1 GSENVYK
8 RQVADV
14 VTDYPKS
21 ADIFRNVGIDFCCG
35 GQESIASAVNHKP
48 NIDLN
53 SLLNKLNHIDNTEG
67 NSTINPKFLNVESLI
82 QYIQSAY
89 HETLKEEFKN
99 LTPYVTKLAKVHG
112 PSHPYLLK
120 LQDLYREFRDSM
132 LDHIRKEDEE
142 DFPKLIQYSQ
152 GQDVQNIKIILE
164 DLINDHEDTGQLLNV
179 MNQLTSDYQAPE
191 EACGTWKL
199 VYQRLQNIERQTHQ
213 HVHLENHVLFKKV
226 S

>member
-1 GSENVYK
+1 MITKEDI
-8 RQVADV
+8 VADV

-35 GQESIASAVNHKP
+35 GPESIASAVNHKP

-132 LDHIRKEDEE
+132 LNHIRKEDEE

-199 VYQRLQNIERQTHQ
+199 VYQRLQNIEHQTHQ

>member
-1 GSENVYK
+1 
-8 RQVADV
+8 
-14 VTDYPKS
+14 
-21 ADIFRNVGIDFCCG
+21 
-35 GQESIASAVNHKP
+35 
-48 NIDLN
+48 
-53 SLLNKLNHIDNTEG
+53 
-67 NSTINPKFLNVESLI
+67 
-82 QYIQSAY
+82 
-89 HETLKEEFKN
+89 ETLKEEFKN
-99 LTPYVTKLAKVHG
+99 LTPYMTKLAKVHG

-179 MNQLTSDYQAPE
+179 MNQLTSDYQTPE

>member
-1 GSENVYK
+1 MIKKEDI
-8 RQVADV
+8 VADV
-14 VTDYPKS
+14 VTDFPKS
-21 ADIFRNVGIDFCCG
+21 ADIFRNAGIDFCCG

-142 DFPKLIQYSQ
+142 NFPKLIQYSQ

-199 VYQRLQNIERQTHQ
+199 VYQRLQNIEHQTHQ

>member
-1 GSENVYK
+1 MITKEDI
-8 RQVADV
+8 VADV
-14 VTDYPKS
+14 VTDFPKS
-21 ADIFRNVGIDFCCG
+21 ADIFRNAGIDFCCG

-99 LTPYVTKLAKVHG
+99 LTPYVTKLAKVHS

-164 DLINDHEDTGQLLNV
+164 DLINDHEDTGQLLKV

>member
-1 GSENVYK
+1 MIKKEDI
-8 RQVADV
+8 VADV

-21 ADIFRNVGIDFCCG
+21 ADIFRNAGIDFCCG

-99 LTPYVTKLAKVHG
+99 LTPYMTKLSKVHG

-199 VYQRLQNIERQTHQ
+199 VYQRLQNIEHQTHQ

>member
-1 GSENVYK
+1 MITKEDI
-8 RQVADV
+8 VADV

-21 ADIFRNVGIDFCCG
+21 ADIFRNAGIDFCCG

-99 LTPYVTKLAKVHG
+99 LTPYMTKLAKVHG

-179 MNQLTSDYQAPE
+179 MNQLTSDYQTPE
-191 EACGTWKL
+191 EAFGTWKL

>member
-1 GSENVYK
+1 MITKEDI
-8 RQVADV
+8 VADV

-21 ADIFRNVGIDFCCG
+21 ADIFRNAGIDFCCG

-99 LTPYVTKLAKVHG
+99 LTPYMTKLAKVHG

-179 MNQLTSDYQAPE
+179 MNQLTSDYQTPE
-191 EACGTWKL
+191 EACRTWKL

>member
-1 GSENVYK
+1 MITKEDI
-8 RQVADV
+8 VADV

-21 ADIFRNVGIDFCCG
+21 ADIFRNAGIDFCCG
-35 GQESIASAVNHKP
+35 GQESIASAVNYKP

-99 LTPYVTKLAKVHG
+99 LTPYMTKLAKVHG

>member
-1 GSENVYK
+1 MIKKEDI
-8 RQVADV
+8 VADV
-14 VTDYPKS
+14 VTDFPKS
-21 ADIFRNVGIDFCCG
+21 ADIFRNAGIDFCCG

-199 VYQRLQNIERQTHQ
+199 VYQRLQNIEHQTHQ

>member
-1 GSENVYK
+1 MIKKEDI
-8 RQVADV
+8 VADV
-14 VTDYPKS
+14 VTDFPKS
-21 ADIFRNVGIDFCCG
+21 ADIFRNAGIDFCCG

-53 SLLNKLNHIDNTEG
+53 SLLNKLNHIDNTES

-199 VYQRLQNIERQTHQ
+199 VYQRLQNIEHQTHQ

>member
-1 GSENVYK
+1 MTGV
-8 RQVADV
+8 QTCAL
-14 VTDYPKS
+14 P
-21 ADIFRNVGIDFCCG
+21 I
-35 GQESIASAVNHKP
+35 
-48 NIDLN
+48 
-53 SLLNKLNHIDNTEG
+53 
-67 NSTINPKFLNVESLI
+67 
-82 QYIQSAY
+82 
-89 HETLKEEFKN
+89 
-99 LTPYVTKLAKVHG
+99 
-112 PSHPYLLK
+112 
-120 LQDLYREFRDSM
+120 LYREFRDSM

-179 MNQLTSDYQAPE
+179 MNQLTSDYQTPE

>member
-1 GSENVYK
+1 MITKEDI
-8 RQVADV
+8 VADV

-21 ADIFRNVGIDFCCG
+21 ADIFRNAGIDFCCG

-99 LTPYVTKLAKVHG
+99 LTPYVTKLAKVHS

-164 DLINDHEDTGQLLNV
+164 DLINDHEDTGQLLKV

>member
-1 GSENVYK
+1 MITKEDI
-8 RQVADV
+8 VADV

-99 LTPYVTKLAKVHG
+99 LTPYMTKLSKVHG

>member
-1 GSENVYK
+1 MIKKEDI
-8 RQVADV
+8 VADV

-21 ADIFRNVGIDFCCG
+21 ADIFRNAGIDFCCG

-89 HETLKEEFKN
+89 HKTLKEEFKN

>member
-1 GSENVYK
+1 MITKEDI
-8 RQVADV
+8 VADV

-21 ADIFRNVGIDFCCG
+21 ADIFRNAGIDFCCG

-99 LTPYVTKLAKVHG
+99 LTPYVTKLAKVHS

-199 VYQRLQNIERQTHQ
+199 VYQRLQNIEHQTHQ

>member
-1 GSENVYK
+1 MITKEDI
-8 RQVADV
+8 VADV

-21 ADIFRNVGIDFCCG
+21 ADIFRNAGIDFCCG

-53 SLLNKLNHIDNTEG
+53 SLLNSLNHIDNTEG

-99 LTPYVTKLAKVHG
+99 LTPYMTKLAKVHG

-164 DLINDHEDTGQLLNV
+164 DLINDHEDTGQLLKV

>member
-1 GSENVYK
+1 MITKEDI
-8 RQVADV
+8 VADV

-21 ADIFRNVGIDFCCG
+21 ADIFRNAGIDFCCG

-99 LTPYVTKLAKVHG
+99 LTPYMTKLAKVHG

-199 VYQRLQNIERQTHQ
+199 VYQRLQNIEHQTHQ

>member
-1 GSENVYK
+1 MIKKEDI
-8 RQVADV
+8 VADV
-14 VTDYPKS
+14 VTDFPKS
-21 ADIFRNVGIDFCCG
+21 ADIFRNAGIDFCCG

-99 LTPYVTKLAKVHG
+99 LTSYVTKLAKVHS

-164 DLINDHEDTGQLLNV
+164 DLINDHEDTGQLLKV

-199 VYQRLQNIERQTHQ
+199 VYQRLQNIEHQTHQ

>member
-1 GSENVYK
+1 MIIKEDI
-8 RQVADV
+8 VADV
-14 VTDYPKS
+14 VTDFPKS
-21 ADIFRNVGIDFCCG
+21 ADIFRNAGIDFCCG

-199 VYQRLQNIERQTHQ
+199 VYQRLQNIEHQTHQ

>member
-1 GSENVYK
+1 MIKKEVII
-8 RQVADV
+8 ADV
-14 VTDYPKS
+14 VTDFPKS
-21 ADIFRNVGIDFCCG
+21 ADIFRNAGIDFCCG

-99 LTPYVTKLAKVHG
+99 LTPYVTKLAKVHS

-199 VYQRLQNIERQTHQ
+199 VYQRLQNIEHQTHQ

>member
-1 GSENVYK
+1 MIKKEDI
-8 RQVADV
+8 VADV
-14 VTDYPKS
+14 VTDFPKS
-21 ADIFRNVGIDFCCG
+21 ADIFRNAGIDFCCG

-53 SLLNKLNHIDNTEG
+53 CLLNKLNHIDNTEG

-99 LTPYVTKLAKVHG
+99 LTPYMTKLAKVHG

-120 LQDLYREFRDSM
+120 LQDLYREFRDIM

-199 VYQRLQNIERQTHQ
+199 VYQRLQNIEHQTHQ

>member
-1 GSENVYK
+1 MITKEDI
-8 RQVADV
+8 VADV

-132 LDHIRKEDEE
+132 LNHIRKEDEE

-199 VYQRLQNIERQTHQ
+199 VYQRLQNIEHQTHQ

>member
-1 GSENVYK
+1 M
-8 RQVADV
+8 
-14 VTDYPKS
+14 
-21 ADIFRNVGIDFCCG
+21 
-35 GQESIASAVNHKP
+35 
-48 NIDLN
+48 
-53 SLLNKLNHIDNTEG
+53 
-67 NSTINPKFLNVESLI
+67 
-82 QYIQSAY
+82 
-89 HETLKEEFKN
+89 
-99 LTPYVTKLAKVHG
+99 TKLAKVHG

-179 MNQLTSDYQAPE
+179 MNQLTSDYQTPK

>member
-1 GSENVYK
+1 MLNLLYNIYNQLITK
-8 RQVADV
+8 R
-14 VTDYPKS
+14 
-21 ADIFRNVGIDFCCG
+21 
-35 GQESIASAVNHKP
+35 
-48 NIDLN
+48 
-53 SLLNKLNHIDNTEG
+53 
-67 NSTINPKFLNVESLI
+67 
-82 QYIQSAY
+82 
-89 HETLKEEFKN
+89 LKEFKN
-99 LTPYVTKLAKVHG
+99 LTPYMTKLAKVHG

-179 MNQLTSDYQAPE
+179 MNQLTSDYQTPE

-213 HVHLENHVLFKKV
+213 HVHLENHVLFKR
-226 S
+226 

>member
-1 GSENVYK
+1 MIKKEDI
-8 RQVADV
+8 VADV
-14 VTDYPKS
+14 VTDFPKS
-21 ADIFRNVGIDFCCG
+21 ADIFRNAGIDFCCG

>member
-1 GSENVYK
+1 MIKKEDI
-8 RQVADV
+8 VADV
-14 VTDYPKS
+14 VTDFPKS
-21 ADIFRNVGIDFCCG
+21 ADIFRNAGIDFCCG

-152 GQDVQNIKIILE
+152 GQDVQNIKVILE
-164 DLINDHEDTGQLLNV
+164 DLINDHEDTGQLLKV

-191 EACGTWKL
+191 EACETWKL

>member
-1 GSENVYK
+1 MITKEDI
-8 RQVADV
+8 VADV

-99 LTPYVTKLAKVHG
+99 LTPYVTKLTKVHG

-132 LDHIRKEDEE
+132 LNHIRKEDEE

-199 VYQRLQNIERQTHQ
+199 VYQRLQNIEHQTHQ

>member
-1 GSENVYK
+1 MITKEDI
-8 RQVADV
+8 VADV
-14 VTDYPKS
+14 VTDFPKS
-21 ADIFRNVGIDFCCG
+21 ADIFRNAGIDFCCG

-99 LTPYVTKLAKVHG
+99 LTPYMTKLAKVHG

-164 DLINDHEDTGQLLNV
+164 DLINDHEDTGQLLKV

>member
-1 GSENVYK
+1 MIKKEDI
-8 RQVADV
+8 VADV
-14 VTDYPKS
+14 VTDFPKS
-21 ADIFRNVGIDFCCG
+21 ADIFRNAGIDFCCG

-152 GQDVQNIKIILE
+152 GQDVQNIKVILE
-164 DLINDHEDTGQLLNV
+164 DLINDHEDTGQLLKV

-191 EACGTWKL
+191 EACETWKL
-199 VYQRLQNIERQTHQ
+199 VYQRLQNIEHQTHQ
-213 HVHLENHVLFKKV
+213 YVHLENHVLFKKV

>member
-1 GSENVYK
+1 MIKKEDI
-8 RQVADV
+8 VADV
-14 VTDYPKS
+14 VTDFPKS
-21 ADIFRNVGIDFCCG
+21 ADIFRNAGIDFCCG

-53 SLLNKLNHIDNTEG
+53 CLLNKLNHIDNTEG

-99 LTPYVTKLAKVHG
+99 LTPYVTKLAKVHS

-199 VYQRLQNIERQTHQ
+199 VYQRLQNIEHQTHQ

>member
-1 GSENVYK
+1 MITKEDI
-8 RQVADV
+8 VADV

-199 VYQRLQNIERQTHQ
+199 VYQRLQNIEHQTHQ

>member
-1 GSENVYK
+1 MIKKEDI
-8 RQVADV
+8 VADV
-14 VTDYPKS
+14 VTDFPKS
-21 ADIFRNVGIDFCCG
+21 ADIFRNEGIDFCCG

-53 SLLNKLNHIDNTEG
+53 SLLNKLNHIDNTES

-164 DLINDHEDTGQLLNV
+164 DLINDHEDTGQLLKV